1 VTGRAVVIESP
12 GSLEVVPAV
21 PAAPGAG
28 EALVRVAYAGI
39 CGSDREVYAGHRP
52 APFVRYPVVPGHEWS
67 GTVAAVGAGVDTG
80 LVGRKVV
87 GEGFRNCQTC
97 ANCRRGD
104 NNLCDAPYDETGFT
118 QPGAWSDHLLIPAR
132 LLHTLPADADLRAA
146 AGLEP
151 AACIAAA
158 CLKVDVQPGERVAV
172 LGGGMLGL
180 LTVQLLRA
188 VSPALLTLVHTR
200 TSRAELARRCGA
212 DELITPDQVSS
223 RAGGYDAVVE
233 AAGARGTALDAV
245 RLARRGGRVALTG
258 IAASD
263 EPIPPGDLVLGE
275 ITVHTV
281 FGAPSRAW
289 AHAVRAFAAGV
300 LDPGVLVTHEVP
312 LDDPAEAFRILTEER
327 PTAVKV
333 LLRP

>member
-1 VTGRAVVIESP
+1 MTGRAVVISEP
-12 GSLEVVPAV
+12 GSLAVVPA
-21 PAAPGAG
+21 PDAEPGPG
-28 EALVRVAYAGI
+28 EALVKVGYAGI
-39 CGSDREVYAGHRP
+39 CGSDRELYAGTRP
-52 APFVRYPVVPGHEWS
+52 EPYVRYPVIPGHEWS
-67 GTVAAVGAGVDTG
+67 GTVSAVGPGADAA

-104 NNLCDAPYDETGFT
+104 SNLCAAPYEETGFT
-118 QPGAWSDHLLIPAR
+118 QPGAWSDTLRIPAR
-132 LLHTLPADADLRAA
+132 LLHTLPDDADLRAA

-180 LTVQLLRA
+180 LAVQLLRA
-188 VSPALLTLVHTR
+188 VSPAQLTLVHTR
-200 TSRAELARRCGA
+200 TSRTELARRCGA
-212 DELITPDQVSS
+212 DELITPDQVAS
-223 RAGGYDAVVE
+223 RAGRYDAVVE
-233 AAGARGTALDAV
+233 AAGARGTALDAI
-245 RLARRGGRVALTG
+245 RLACRGGRVALTG

-263 EPIPPGDLVLGE
+263 DPIPPGDLVLGE

-281 FGAPSRAW
+281 FGAPPRAW
-289 AHAVRAFAAGV
+289 SHAVRAFAAGV
-300 LDPGVLVTHEVP
+300 LDPGLLVTHEVP
-312 LDDPAEAFRILTEER
+312 LDNPAEAFRILTEER

>member
-1 VTGRAVVIESP
+1 VTGRAVLIEKP
-12 GSLEVVPAV
+12 GSLAVVPASAE
-21 PAAPGAG
+21 PPGPG
-28 EALVRVAYAGI
+28 EALVAVGYAGI
-39 CGSDREVYAGHRP
+39 CGSDREVYAGTRP
-52 APFVRYPVVPGHEWS
+52 APYVRYPVVPWHEWS
-67 GTVAAVGAGVDTG
+67 GTVSSVGPGVDPA

-87 GEGFRNCQTC
+87 GEGFRNCQVC
-97 ANCRRGD
+97 ASCRRGD
-104 NNLCDAPYDETGFT
+104 NNLCQAPYDETGFT
-118 QPGAWSDHLLIPAR
+118 QPGAWSDTLRMPAR

-188 VSPALLTLVHTR
+188 VSPARLTLVHTR
-200 TSRAELARRCGA
+200 TSRTELARRCGA
-212 DELITPDQVSS
+212 DELITPDQVAS
-223 RAGGYDAVVE
+223 RAGEYDAVVE

-263 EPIPPGDLVLGE
+263 VPIPPGDLVLGE

-289 AHAVRAFAAGV
+289 DHAVRAFATGV
-300 LDPGVLVTHEVP
+300 LDPGLLVTHEVP

-327 PTAVKV
+327 PTVVKV

>member
-1 VTGRAVVIESP
+1 VTGRAVVIEKP
-12 GSLEVVPAV
+12 GVMSVTAVEPAT
-21 PAAPGAG
+21 PGPG

-52 APFVRYPVVPGHEWS
+52 APYVRYPVVPGHEWS
-67 GTVAAVGAGVDTG
+67 GTVSAVGPGVDAA

-97 ANCRRGD
+97 ASCRRGD
-104 NNLCDAPYDETGFT
+104 NNLCEAPYDETGFT
-118 QPGAWSDHLLIPAR
+118 QPGAWSDQLRIPAR

-158 CLKVDVQPGERVAV
+158 CLKVDVRPGERVAV

-200 TSRAELARRCGA
+200 TSRTELARRCGA
-212 DELITPDQVSS
+212 DELITPDQVAD
-223 RAGGYDAVVE
+223 RAGSYDAVVE

-245 RLARRGGRVALTG
+245 RLTRRGGRVALTG
-258 IAASD
+258 IAAAD

-275 ITVHTV
+275 IAVHTV

-300 LDPGVLVTHEVP
+300 LDPGILITHEVP
-312 LDDPAEAFRILTEER
+312 LDNPAEAFRILTEER
-327 PTAVKV
+327 PAVVKI
-333 LLRP
+333 LLKP